1 MNRNVLGI
9 VNKLTG
15 VKSKKTDFKIGKKR
29 NIINGSAVS
38 TVLVDDNKVTVTKN
52 HKPSI
57 HALHAKSNLYR
68 SVRAVWDLVEGMDII
83 LMHDDV
89 KAHIDKYVASVRD
102 EANVKGF
109 NERLHISDPSTHH
122 KGLKTRAILD
132 YVLIGANIIGETVIP
147 YVEYEYSVELEVH
160 DNEN

>member
-38 TVLVDDNKVTVTKN
+38 TVLVDDGKVVVTKN

-57 HALHAKSNLYR
+57 HALHSKGNLYR
-68 SVRAVWDLVEGMDII
+68 SVRAVWDLVEGMDV
-83 LMHDDV
+83 LLAHDDV
-89 KAHIDKYVASVRD
+89 KAHVDKYVASVRD

-109 NERLHISDPSTHH
+109 NERLHISNPRISH
-122 KGLKTRAILD
+122 KSLKTGVLLD
-132 YVLIGANIIGETVIP
+132 YVLIGANMVEDTVIP
-147 YVEYEYSVELEVH
+147 YIEYEYSVELEVH